1 MGALNV
7 YWFTNNFVSI
17 AQSRFLRQPRVR
29 EYFGIPESKPAVKLE
44 DTVFGFPGA
53 GLSKAAQES
62 TRDGGSVLRER
73 VKQVEAEREIR
84 EKIER
89 EIREEVSRKVEERV
103 QKEMEKRRRK
113 TKE

>member
-1 MGALNV
+1 MGFPTALNV

-17 AQSRFLRQPRVR
+17 AQSRFLTQPRVR

-62 TRDGGSVLRER
+62 TNRDGGSVLRER
-73 VKQVEAEREIR
+73 VKQVETEREIR

-89 EIREEVSRKVEERV
+89 EIREEVSRK
-103 QKEMEKRRRK
+103 
-113 TKE
+113 